1 MEVITV
7 ITPHVEHVPD
17 DDSSFFWGKTH
28 HFSRS
33 FPWFSPC
40 FNQGL
45 QPEGLAAAARTRDT
59 RDTRGGGGGD
69 GKTHGKPWENPWG
82 IFQENHGKTGMTGD
96 D

>member
-1 MEVITV
+1 MVFTM
-7 ITPHVEHVPD
+7 
-17 DDSSFFWGKTH
+17 
-28 HFSRS
+28 
-33 FPWFSPC
+33 
-40 FNQGL
+40 L
-45 QPEGLAAAARTRDT
+45 QPRPAAMRAAQLCRGHPEGLAAAARTRDT